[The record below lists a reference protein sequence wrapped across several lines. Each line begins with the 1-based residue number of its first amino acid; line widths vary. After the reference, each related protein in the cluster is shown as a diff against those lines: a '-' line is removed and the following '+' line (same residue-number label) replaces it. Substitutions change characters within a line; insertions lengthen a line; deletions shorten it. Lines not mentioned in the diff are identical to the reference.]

1 MQNYKQTPADLLDI
15 ELVQAVDEWFDVS
28 DELKQRAKTII
39 EMPAGPGREAAAG
52 AVYAEIQKL
61 PKRESRHVPQEESE
75 LPWIIEHCP
84 TLFSPFYKTA
94 DKAADRIA
102 GGWLGRAIGRKAA
115 GVADTD
121 YAKLNLQ
128 LVKTY
133 GKDFTSEQV
142 LDLWRKTGDISGS
155 AEQLALANFAGGIR
169 PPQTAVCCN
178 PFRESAGGMNR
189 ADVFGYLHLGDV
201 RGASEMAWKEA
212 MVSHTKNGIYGN
224 LLMAQMIALAAVETD
239 PKVITE
245 KALVGMPEASRFF
258 IGVSWMVRNYVLRVK
273 WDVCLKEIQTD
284 ADQTNPFIRNHVVPN
299 GRIIVAALCY
309 GQGDFEKTLN
319 YALEAGFDTACNAAA
334 VCSVLGVMLSK
345 DGIPAKWVDTLS
357 AAEKA
362 EALDAA
368 AQTFSLK
375 N

>member
-1 MQNYKQTPADLLDI
+1 MKKTPADLLDI
-15 ELVQAVDEWFDVS
+15 ELLQAADEWFDVS
-28 DELKQRAKTII
+28 DEIKQRAQAVQAMT
-39 EMPAGPGREAAAG
+39 AGPGRETAAA
-52 AVYAEIQKL
+52 ALYADIQKL
-61 PKRESRHVPQEESE
+61 PKRESRHLPQEESE

-84 TLFSPFYKTA
+84 ALFSPFYKTA

-115 GVADTD
+115 AAADTD

-128 LVKTY
+128 LVETF
-133 GKDFTSEQV
+133 GKDFTPNQV
-142 LDLWRKTGDISGS
+142 LEFWKKTANITGS
-155 AEQLALANFAGGIR
+155 AEQTALANFEKGIR
-169 PPQTAVCCN
+169 PPQSAVICN
-178 PFRESAGGMNR
+178 PFRESDGGMNR
-189 ADVFGYLHLGDV
+189 ADLFGYLHLGDV

-212 MVSHTKNGIYGN
+212 MVSHTKNGIYGS

-258 IGVSWMVRNYVLRVK
+258 VGVSWMVRNYVLRVK

-284 ADQTNPFIRNHVVPN
+284 ADQNNPFIRQHVVPN
-299 GRIIVAALCY
+299 GRVIVAALCY

-334 VCSVLGVMLSK
+334 VCSVLGVMLGKDAIPSK
-345 DGIPAKWVDTLS
+345 WTDTLS

-368 AQTFSLK
+368 ARTAGLIK
-375 N
+375 G